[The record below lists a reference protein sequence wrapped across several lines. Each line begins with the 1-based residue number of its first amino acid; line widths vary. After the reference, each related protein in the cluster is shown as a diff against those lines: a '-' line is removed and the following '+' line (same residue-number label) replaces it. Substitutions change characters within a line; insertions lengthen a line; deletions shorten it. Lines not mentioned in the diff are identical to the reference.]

1 MSKNLKKLR
10 RLFHLNKDIK
20 DNMKKYIIIDN
31 NDNVMVAL
39 EDFVKGDVVNNIT
52 ILEDVKKGE
61 LQLIDV
67 VKLYAYFSYFSRKA
81 LINYDIKILK
91 VNGPLSSLNNE
102 ELKLKVKEYY
112 ESLAKNLVNKF
123 FIFN

>member
-39 EDFVKGDVVNNIT
+39 EDFVRGDIVNNIT
-52 ILEDVKKGE
+52 IL
-61 LQLIDV
+61 
-67 VKLYAYFSYFSRKA
+67 
-81 LINYDIKILK
+81 
-91 VNGPLSSLNNE
+91 
-102 ELKLKVKEYY
+102 
-112 ESLAKNLVNKF
+112 
-123 FIFN
+123 